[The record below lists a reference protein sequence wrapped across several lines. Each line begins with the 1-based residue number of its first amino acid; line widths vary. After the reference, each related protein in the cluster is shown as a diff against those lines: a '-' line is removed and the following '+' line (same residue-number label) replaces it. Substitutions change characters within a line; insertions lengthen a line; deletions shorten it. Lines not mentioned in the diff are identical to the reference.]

1 MGGWAV
7 PSWESRKNAEWLSSG
22 ASLPGLSW
30 ERAVKRVY
38 CYIVCF
44 AAKTSCCSHC
54 SSTCRR
60 WKGLQLRYSGMYSY
74 FYHMMLSSEVLC
86 PFCSYACMTICPS
99 CACEIIWIWHW
110 FYIVSQKKHAVTVEP
125 VNDSLCN
132 MIASWLQVGYN
143 VRFDDCTSDSSE
155 LVYMTDGMLLRE
167 ALLDPLLRRY
177 LFGFFLNWSASDIIC
192 ALLWCISQ
200 SINPNNFL

>member
-110 FYIVSQKKHAVTVEP
+110 FYIVSQKNMQLQLSQWMTVFVTR
-125 VNDSLCN
+125 
-132 MIASWLQVGYN
+132 WL
-143 VRFDDCTSDSSE
+143 RDCRLGTTSD
-155 LVYMTDGMLLRE
+155 LMIVRVT
-167 ALLDPLLRRY
+167 A
-177 LFGFFLNWSASDIIC
+177 
-192 ALLWCISQ
+192 Q
-200 SINPNNFL
+200 S